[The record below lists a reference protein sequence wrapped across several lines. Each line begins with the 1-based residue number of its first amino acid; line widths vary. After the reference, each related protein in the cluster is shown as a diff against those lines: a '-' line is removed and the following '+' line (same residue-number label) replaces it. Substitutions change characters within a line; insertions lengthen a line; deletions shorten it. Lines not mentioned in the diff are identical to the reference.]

1 MKSKVIILFVVFS
14 FVSMSMFAQ
23 RGKSDKNRTDRMK
36 SAMVGRIS
44 NQLKLTSDEAE
55 KFWPVYNEMQTKKQ
69 ELRKS
74 MMDEM
79 TAIRK
84 SKKEGQSFT
93 DADYQKML
101 SLSLNHKVKD
111 AELRKTYF
119 EKFGKILSA
128 EKVLKL
134 ERINMQPKRA
144 GMRAGHIA
152 GQARHKGVFQRH
164 MGSQAKG
171 KFAPRFGMQEGKKPD
186 GFHKN
191 MEKGKKPGRFGAKP
205 KTSEDK
211 KE

>member
-1 MKSKVIILFVVFS
+1 MKTKVIILFVVFS

-23 RGKSDKNRTDRMK
+23 RGKSDKNRTDRAK

-44 NQLKLTSDEAE
+44 NQLGLTPSEAE
-55 KFWPVYNEMQTKKQ
+55 KFWPVYNEMQAKKQ

-74 MMDEM
+74 MTDEM

-134 ERINMQPKRA
+134 ERINMQPKRT
-144 GMRAGHIA
+144 GLRAGHIG
-152 GQARHKGVFQRH
+152 GQARHKGVFHRH
-164 MGSQAKG
+164 MGPQVNRPQFKG
-171 KFAPRFGMQEGKKPD
+171 KFAPQD
-186 GFHKN
+186 
-191 MEKGKKPGRFGAKP
+191 
-205 KTSEDK
+205 
-211 KE
+211 

>member
-55 KFWPVYNEMQTKKQ
+55 KFWPVYNEMQAKKQ
-69 ELRKS
+69 EMRKAL
-74 MMDEM
+74 MDEM
-79 TAIRK
+79 TTIRK
-84 SKKEGQSFT
+84 SKKEGQSLT
-93 DADYQKML
+93 EADYQKML
-101 SLSLNHKVKD
+101 SLSLNYKVKD

-134 ERINMQPKRA
+134 ERINMQPKRT
-144 GMRAGHIA
+144 GMRAGHVG
-152 GQARHKGVFQRH
+152 GQVRHKGMFHRH
-164 MGSQAKG
+164 MGPQVKG
-171 KFAPRFGMQEGKKPD
+171 KFTPRFGMQKDKKAEG
-186 GFHKN
+186 FRKN
-191 MEKGKKPGRFGAKP
+191 MEKGKKPGQFKSKP
-205 KTSEDK
+205 QTSEDK
-211 KE
+211 K